1 LEPLLL
7 LLAVAPAIGLL
18 AGHFS
23 EEVRAGMFFAAGA
36 IALGS
41 LLMLVWLRLRAGR
54 TGPAVAAGGGN
65 LARMA
70 LRNAARNPGRST
82 LTIGLVAAASF
93 LIVAVSAFRLDPT
106 EQTPTLHS
114 GNGGFSL
121 AAESD
126 QPIFDNPDT
135 SEGRQAL
142 GFSEADD
149 KLLNGA
155 TIFSLR
161 VRAGDD
167 ASCLNLYRP
176 QQPRILGV
184 PPRFIERD
192 GFAWADVPAHVDN
205 PWQLLDAGPKIVVQP
220 SRLPPDAGET
230 PAPQSPPVPVILEK
244 NTANYSLNLWGGLG
258 EMFEIKDGYGRPLT
272 LQVAALLGD
281 SIFQGD
287 LIMSEQNLLRHFPNT
302 SGYRFFL
309 VETVGCVQRT
319 GDNGALHAPYTAAVE
334 QALSRNLGDYGLS
347 VETTGQRLAE
357 FLTVQNTYLST
368 FQSLGGLGL
377 LLGTLGLAA
386 VQLRAV
392 LERRGELALL
402 RAAGFRRRSLAFL
415 VLLEHA
421 ALLIAGLAIGVLAA
435 LVAVLPQVLVRVT
448 SLPWSSLAATLI
460 AVLLVGLTTGLI
472 AVRSALRAPLLAA
485 LREENP

>member
-1 LEPLLL
+1 
-7 LLAVAPAIGLL
+7 
-18 AGHFS
+18 
-23 EEVRAGMFFAAGA
+23 
-36 IALGS
+36 
-41 LLMLVWLRLRAGR
+41 
-54 TGPAVAAGGGN
+54 
-65 LARMA
+65 MA

-93 LIVAVSAFRLDPT
+93 LIVAVSAFRLDPNQ
-106 EQTPTLHS
+106 QTPSLHS
-114 GNGGFSL
+114 GNGGFAL

-126 QPIFDNPDT
+126 QPIFHNLNT

-142 GFSEADD
+142 GFSSADD
-149 KLLNGA
+149 KLFDG
-155 TIFSLR
+155 TTFFSLR

-184 PPRFIERD
+184 PKRFIEHG
-192 GFAWADVPAHVDN
+192 GFAWADIPPHIVE
-205 PWQLLDAGPKIVVQP
+205 PWQLLDTG
-220 SRLPPDAGET
+220 LPLAWLGFAFYGDGANR
-230 PAPQSPPVPVILEK
+230 PVPVVLEK
-244 NTANYSLNLWGGLG
+244 NTANYSLNLWGGVG
-258 EMFEIKDGYGRPLT
+258 ETFEITDEDGRPLK

-287 LIMSEQNLLRHFPNT
+287 LLMSEYNLLRHFPNT
-302 SGYRFFL
+302 NGYRFFL
-309 VETVGCVQRT
+309 VETRPDQTTAVQQSL
-319 GDNGALHAPYTAAVE
+319 A
-334 QALSRNLGDYGLS
+334 RNLGDYGLS

-402 RAAGFRRRSLAFL
+402 RAAGFRRRWLAFL

-421 ALLIAGLAIGVLAA
+421 ALLIAGLAIGVIAA

-448 SLPWSSLAATLI
+448 SLPWSSLAATLL
-460 AVLLVGLTTGLI
+460 AVLLLGLVSGLL

-485 LREENP
+485 LREENA